1 MPVLL
6 RKIIITFALIVL
18 ILFLALTVAAWIMGA
33 FDSVQITE
41 TSGGPYY
48 FISFDSQS
56 GFQDIPANI
65 QEIKNLITLPPETEQ
80 ISAAMILS
88 NPMMIPLNEVE
99 VIGGLI
105 VSDSISVSSPLQLTR
120 IEKRSIISA
129 TLEANPSIAIFKTYP
144 ALSEWLRKNDR
155 EYKLKL
161 PFIEIYYNDD
171 KVIVEMT
178 IVPLEAK

>member
-1 MPVLL
+1 MPALL

-18 ILFLALTVAAWIMGA
+18 VLFLALIVAAWILGA

-48 FISFDSQS
+48 FISFDSRS

-65 QEIKNLITLPPETEQ
+65 QEIKNRLNLPPETEL
-80 ISAAMILS
+80 ISAAMIFS

-99 VIGGLI
+99 VTGGLI
-105 VSDSISVSSPLQLTR
+105 ISDSISVSAPLRLIR
-120 IEKRSIISA
+120 IEKRAIVSA

-144 ALSEWLRKNDR
+144 ALAEWLRKNDR

-171 KVIVEMT
+171 KVTVEMT

>member
-1 MPVLL
+1 MPALL

-18 ILFLALTVAAWIMGA
+18 VLFLALIVAAWILGA

-48 FISFDSQS
+48 FISFDSRS

-65 QEIKNLITLPPETEQ
+65 QEIKNRLNLPLETEL
-80 ISAAMILS
+80 ISAAMIFC

-99 VIGGLI
+99 VTGGLI
-105 VSDSISVSSPLQLTR
+105 ISDSIYVSSPLRLTR
-120 IEKRSIISA
+120 IEKRSIVSA

-171 KVIVEMT
+171 KVTVEMT